1 MQMRLQSSTSETRV
15 GRTEHPITPE
25 LKEIL
30 EALGLQKPPLP
41 IAALHRQLYR
51 IAIERGQPEI

>member
-1 MQMRLQSSTSETRV
+1 MRLQSSTSETRV

-30 EALGLQKPPLP
+30 EAL
-41 IAALHRQLYR
+41 ALKATSADRCFASATLSHCHRTRPAGDL
-51 IAIERGQPEI
+51 